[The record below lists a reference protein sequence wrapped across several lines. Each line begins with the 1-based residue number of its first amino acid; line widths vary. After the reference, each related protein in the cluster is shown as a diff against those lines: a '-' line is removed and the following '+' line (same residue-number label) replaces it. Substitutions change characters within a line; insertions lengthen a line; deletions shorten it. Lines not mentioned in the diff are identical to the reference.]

1 MKTGER
7 NKIIFSALASLQRV
21 RNYIL
26 DILGLFGVV
35 YSVLS
40 FNENPFFFSCVLTFL
55 IAAILLSGYN
65 KVLVFKGEIVFKVQ
79 HPIDFFSKE
88 WRFVFEEIESIN
100 ADLRLSKR
108 RFILSEIGSVIFPA
122 SSFWNTVTIKKKD
135 DSIAIINTK
144 VDKEGLEKALSEV
157 GQLTNGKVPIIF
169 L

>member
-1 MKTGER
+1 MKRGER
-7 NKIIFSALASLQRV
+7 NKILFSAQPSLQRI

-40 FNENPFFFSCVLTFL
+40 FNENPFFFSCVLAFL

-65 KVLVFKGEIVFKVQ
+65 KVLVFKAEIVFKVQ

-108 RFILSEIGSVIFPA
+108 RFILSEIVSVIFPV
-122 SSFWNTVTIKKKD
+122 SSLWNKITIMKKD
-135 DSIAIINTK
+135 GSVIIINTK
-144 VDKEGLEKALSEV
+144 VYKHDLEKTFENVRIMSKNTV
-157 GQLTNGKVPIIF
+157 RVIF
-169 L
+169 S